1 MEQGVITSHYHGP
14 LLINTGQVAL
24 QPAMYNLN
32 TKKQR
37 RAGLGRDHPTD
48 SLLTNSRGSLSTNPE
63 PYVTK
68 PTKGDSA
75 GNGSSAEEDEIS
87 SYKAPSVS
95 TSPRGARRRPVSETN
110 HGSGMHDHDG
120 FVDIDNFATPVQAR
134 AGTHRDEDINQ
145 TTWKSRKKEHDEE
158 TQRLLRAKNSTRVN
172 PQHVSGAAFNVG
184 SVRQTPGI
192 SWDKGPSGKKKSKT
206 YLRKSVVRPR

>member
-1 MEQGVITSHYHGP
+1 
-14 LLINTGQVAL
+14 
-24 QPAMYNLN
+24 MYNLN

-37 RAGLGRDHPTD
+37 RAGLGRGDCPTD
-48 SLLTNSRGSLSTNPE
+48 SLLTNFRSPSINPE
-63 PYVTK
+63 PHATK
-68 PTKGDSA
+68 PTRGNS

-87 SYKAPSVS
+87 SCKAPSVT
-95 TSPRGARRRPVSETN
+95 TSPRGTRNRRRPVSETN

-134 AGTHRDEDINQ
+134 VSTHGDEDINQ
-145 TTWKSRKKEHDEE
+145 TTWKSNKKEHDEE

-172 PQHVSGAAFNVG
+172 PQHVSGAAFDVG
-184 SVRQTPGI
+184 SVRQTPGA

-206 YLRKSVVRPR
+206 TYGRKSVVWPR